1 MVRVIRFRLCSEV
14 QHLGGKGMT
23 NAEKLI
29 LKLGGEW
36 RGDCGNAPCPKCQ
49 PERRPD
55 QRALSLCEGGG
66 RVIVYCHKSG
76 CDFRDICDLA
86 ENHLGGSFGNEFS
99 HRAAR
104 PEKPASKHGQ
114 IRKAQALLKQSVP
127 IVGSLGEI
135 YLRHERCI
143 TCSLEN
149 TPLQFLSNAYHGP
162 SKRSVCA
169 MIAPVQP
176 VGGLHRTFL
185 ELDGRRVEK
194 DAKMM
199 LGPCSGGAVRLSDD
213 DGPLVVCEGIET
225 GLSLMSG
232 LLRGPA
238 SVWAALST
246 NGMKALR
253 LPDNAG
259 HLKIAADGDEPG
271 RKASHTLAARAETLG
286 WRVSILPAPEGR
298 DWNDVLRGR
307 RS

>member
-1 MVRVIRFRLCSEV
+1 
-14 QHLGGKGMT
+14 MT
-23 NAEKLI
+23 NAEKLT

-36 RGDCGNAPCPKCQ
+36 RGNCGNAPCPICQ
-49 PERRPD
+49 TESRPD

-76 CDFRDICDLA
+76 CDYRDIRVFA
-86 ENHLGGSFGNEFS
+86 QNHLGGSFDNEFS

-104 PEKPASKHGQ
+104 PEKPASKNGQ

-135 YLRHERCI
+135 YLRRERCI
-143 TCSLEN
+143 TCSLAN
-149 TPLQFLSNAYHGP
+149 TPLVFLTNAYHGP
-162 SKRSVCA
+162 SRQSLCA
-169 MIAPVQP
+169 MVAPVEP
-176 VGGLHRTFL
+176 TGGVHRTFL
-185 ELDGRRVEK
+185 ELDGRRIEQ

-199 LGPCSGGAVRLSDD
+199 LGPCAGGAVRLSED

-246 NGMKALR
+246 SGMKAFR
-253 LPDNAG
+253 MPDNPG
-259 HLKIAADGDEPG
+259 RLKIAADGDEPG
-271 RKASHTLAARAETLG
+271 RTASHALAARAEALG
-286 WRVSILPAPEGR
+286 WKVSMLPAPEGR